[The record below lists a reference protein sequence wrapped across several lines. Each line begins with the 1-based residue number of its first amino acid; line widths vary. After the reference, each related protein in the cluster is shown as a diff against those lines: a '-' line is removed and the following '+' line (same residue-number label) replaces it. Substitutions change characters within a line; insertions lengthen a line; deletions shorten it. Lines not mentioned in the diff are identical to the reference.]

1 MSPEQVRH
9 TTEAESRKVAEESRE
24 SEWTKPSF
32 MREMFLGNF
41 RLDLIHPYPN
51 PKLDRPE
58 FVEFYGKLEA
68 FLRDDVDP
76 VAIDEGEEYPEH
88 VIDGLRRLGA
98 FGLKIPKEY
107 GGRGF
112 DQNEYAQVME
122 LLGSYDGNLVALL
135 SAHQS
140 IGVPQPVKLFGTA
153 AQKEKY
159 LPLCAKGQISAFA
172 LTEPHVGSDPARLST
187 TVVLDGD
194 DYVLNGR
201 KLWCTNGTIAKLL
214 VVMASHPG
222 TNKIS
227 AFVVETDWPGVE
239 VERRCH
245 FMGLKALANG
255 VITFSNVRV
264 PRENLIGAEG
274 RGLKIA
280 LTTLND
286 GRLSIPN
293 ACVGVGKQCLRV
305 VRRWAAERVQ
315 WGKPI
320 GRHEA
325 IAQKIAYIAS
335 TTFAM
340 ESIVKLASDMANRA
354 DRDLRLEAAACKE
367 WNTDQ
372 GWRIIDETMQIR
384 GGRGYEKESS
394 LEARG
399 EEPIGIE
406 RMMRDFRI
414 NRIFEGSSEIMHL
427 IMARE
432 AVDKH
437 LQVAGALVDPK
448 LPAGKKLGAL
458 PKVAAFYAWW
468 YPTRWL
474 GWGRWP
480 RFAEFGALATHLR
493 FVERRCRRLAR
504 ASFHGM
510 LRHGPALERKQ
521 AFLFRLVD
529 IVNELFAMSASVAR
543 AHAMKRR
550 GDAAAT
556 HALELADVFCRGS
569 RRKVDHLFRELWRN
583 HDEQA
588 YRTAVD
594 VLGGE
599 HVWMEKLVEG
609 LTPRP
614 AVAGAAAPATAAAG
628 AAQRGAAA
636 G

>member
-1 MSPEQVRH
+1 
-9 TTEAESRKVAEESRE
+9 
-24 SEWTKPSF
+24 
-32 MREMFLGNF
+32 
-41 RLDLIHPYPN
+41 
-51 PKLDRPE
+51 
-58 FVEFYGKLEA
+58 
-68 FLRDDVDP
+68 
-76 VAIDEGEEYPEH
+76 
-88 VIDGLRRLGA
+88 
-98 FGLKIPKEY
+98 
-107 GGRGF
+107 
-112 DQNEYAQVME
+112 
-122 LLGSYDGNLVALL
+122 
-135 SAHQS
+135 
-140 IGVPQPVKLFGTA
+140 
-153 AQKEKY
+153 
-159 LPLCAKGQISAFA
+159 
-172 LTEPHVGSDPARLST
+172 
-187 TVVLDGD
+187 
-194 DYVLNGR
+194 
-201 KLWCTNGTIAKLL
+201 
-214 VVMASHPG
+214 
-222 TNKIS
+222 
-227 AFVVETDWPGVE
+227 
-239 VERRCH
+239 
-245 FMGLKALANG
+245 MGLKALANG
-255 VITFSNVRV
+255 VITFDNVRI

-293 ACVGVGKQCLRV
+293 ACVGVGKICLRV
-305 VRRWAAERVQ
+305 VRQWAAERVQ
-315 WGKPI
+315 WGKAI
-320 GRHEA
+320 GKHEA

-340 ESIVKLASDMANRA
+340 ESIVKLASDMANRG

-372 GWRIIDETMQIR
+372 GWKIIDETMQIR

-399 EEPIGIE
+399 EEPIGVE

-448 LPAGKKLGAL
+448 VPAGKKLAAF

-480 RFAEFGALATHLR
+480 RYSEFGRLATHLR

-504 ASFHGM
+504 GSFHGM
-510 LRHGPALERKQ
+510 LRFGPALERKQ

-543 AHAMKRR
+543 AHAMGRA
-550 GDAAAT
+550 GNADAA
-556 HALELADVFCRGS
+556 HAAELADVFCRAS
-569 RRKVDHLFRELWRN
+569 RSKVDQLFDQLWGN
-583 HDEQA
+583 HDVEA
-588 YRTAVD
+588 YRTALD
-594 VLGGE
+594 VLNGD
-599 HVWMEKLVEG
+599 HVWMEKLVEN
-609 LTPRP
+609 LYS
-614 AVAGAAAPATAAAG
+614 GAAAARPTGVAAG
-628 AAQRGAAA
+628 VAASARQGAAA